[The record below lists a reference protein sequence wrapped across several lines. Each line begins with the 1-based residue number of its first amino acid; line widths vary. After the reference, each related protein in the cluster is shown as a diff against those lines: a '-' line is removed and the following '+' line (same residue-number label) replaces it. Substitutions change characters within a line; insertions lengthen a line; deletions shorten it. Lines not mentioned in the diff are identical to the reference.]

1 MRERALNTVSDPDGG
16 SPNGSGRRGGVLPS
30 RRNRLQR
37 ENPPPTRRAPPP
49 AAARPSPAPGPNRRN
64 HAFAAAAGSESTPGH
79 PHGNACCA
87 VKSCSTD
94 IQYWYPYKLLAT
106 DGSCSTYRS
115 PITNQ
120 YSLQNSRAAAGKYQ
134 VPTAAVEAGLCGA
147 RSMMAPWRPAL
158 LEGGDGSGNPPA
170 DS

>member
-1 MRERALNTVSDPDGG
+1 MKGNTCYETNFVTVFVPGGGGGGGAGYPNSTGG
-16 SPNGSGRRGGVLPS
+16 SGGEQSNKGGNGTSNSFGSGGGAALPFIAI
-30 RRNRLQR
+30 RQ
-37 ENPPPTRRAPPP
+37 
-49 AAARPSPAPGPNRRN
+49 PGRVPHQ
-64 HAFAAAAGSESTPGH
+64 HAHDASVCP
-79 PHGNACCA
+79 

-94 IQYWYPYKLLAT
+94 NQYWYPYKLLAT

-147 RSMMAPWRPAL
+147 GW
-158 LEGGDGSGNPPA
+158 
-170 DS
+170 